1 MEMKEGQFGK
11 IGEHMVGFELSKR
24 GWIVFFPP
32 YDERIDIVAL
42 KFICEKC
49 NAFWDTTHMLT
60 CTNIKC
66 DLYNKVIIKS
76 KILKS
81 KKMNRQI
88 VLIFSIILCSLT
100 SQNSFGNNPQLGDF
114 VRANQLYTAAQYD
127 SAVKLYET
135 ILSKGYES
143 AELYYNLGNAYY
155 KAGNIP
161 KAILNYE
168 RARLLKPNDEEINF
182 NLQLAQT
189 MVVDKINVLPEFF
202 LKRWWRSFSYWFS
215 SNVWA
220 VISLICFV
228 IMLIGVAVYLFIATS
243 VLKKISFFLSVLLL
257 AMSLVSLSH
266 SLSLKKERTAHN
278 TAIVMS
284 PTVTV
289 RSAPDENSTELFVI
303 HEGTKVWIIDQV
315 GDWLRIKIADGNNGW
330 LKLLEVEKI

>member
-1 MEMKEGQFGK
+1 
-11 IGEHMVGFELSKR
+11 
-24 GWIVFFPP
+24 
-32 YDERIDIVAL
+32 
-42 KFICEKC
+42 
-49 NAFWDTTHMLT
+49 
-60 CTNIKC
+60 
-66 DLYNKVIIKS
+66 
-76 KILKS
+76 
-81 KKMNRQI
+81 MNRQI
-88 VLIFSIILCSLT
+88 VLIFNIILCSLT
-100 SQNSFGNNPQLGDF
+100 SLNSFGNNSLVGDF
-114 VRANQLYTAAQYD
+114 TRANQLYTAAQYD

-135 ILSKGYES
+135 ILDKGYES

-220 VISLICFV
+220 IISLICFV
-228 IMLIGVAVYLFIATS
+228 IMLIGVAVYLFVATS
-243 VLKKISFFLSVLLL
+243 VIKKISFYLSVLLL
-257 AMSLVSLSH
+257 AVSQVSLSH

-278 TAIVMS
+278 TAIIMS

-315 GDWLRIKIADGNNGW
+315 GDWLRIRIADGNNGW
-330 LKLLEVEKI
+330 LKLSEVEKI

>member
-1 MEMKEGQFGK
+1 
-11 IGEHMVGFELSKR
+11 
-24 GWIVFFPP
+24 
-32 YDERIDIVAL
+32 
-42 KFICEKC
+42 
-49 NAFWDTTHMLT
+49 
-60 CTNIKC
+60 
-66 DLYNKVIIKS
+66 
-76 KILKS
+76 
-81 KKMNRQI
+81 MNRQI
-88 VLIFSIILCSLT
+88 VVIFSIILCSLT
-100 SQNSFGNNPQLGDF
+100 LQHSFGNNPQVGDF
-114 VRANQLYTAAQYD
+114 ARANQLYTAAQYD

-168 RARLLKPNDEEINF
+168 RARLIKPNDEEINF

-220 VISLICFV
+220 IISLVSFV
-228 IMLIGVAVYLFIATS
+228 FMLIGIAIYLFIATP

-330 LKLLEVEKI
+330 MRSSELEQI